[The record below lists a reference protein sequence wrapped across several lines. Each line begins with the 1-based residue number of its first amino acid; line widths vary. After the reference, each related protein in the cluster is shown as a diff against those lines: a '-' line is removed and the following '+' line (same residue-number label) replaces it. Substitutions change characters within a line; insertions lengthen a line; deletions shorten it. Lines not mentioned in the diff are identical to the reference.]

1 MQQTPKGS
9 QLHIGLFGKRNAGKS
24 TLMNVLLDQELSI
37 VSPVAGTTTDIVHK
51 SKEWHPLGPVVLV
64 DTPGLD
70 DEGELGALR
79 VQKAMEIL
87 RQVDLVL
94 WVSKS
99 ERLEPEEIELLH
111 QLREKKVPYLFVYNR
126 FHEDESSKESSK
138 ESNRESN
145 KESSKERSKSNSVEV
160 EKIVKMEEPSL
171 EVNAKTKG
179 GIGKLKEAI
188 TKCLMGAEEKKC
200 IGDKVGIG
208 QIVLLV
214 MPQDLQAPK
223 GRLILPQVQIL
234 RELLDAKA
242 IPIMTT
248 RETLKET
255 LLALQSPPSLVIT
268 DSQIF
273 KEVYDICP
281 KNVPL
286 TSFSILMGRQ
296 KGDLKQ
302 YVEGAYKIGGLQRE
316 DKVLIAESCT
326 HNPLHGDIARNKI
339 PTAITKKVGE
349 GIIFEHVCGNSFPQ
363 DLSSYAIIIQCG
375 GCMHTPKQI
384 QERLSQAK
392 LQNIPIT
399 NFGIALAYLMGIL
412 ENVWLPE

>member
-99 ERLEPEEIELLH
+99 ERLEPEEIDLLH

-126 FHEDESSKESSK
+126 FHKDESSKESSNN
-138 ESNRESN
+138 E
-145 KESSKERSKSNSVEV
+145 SVEV
-160 EKIVKMEEPSL
+160 EIEKIVKMEETSL
-171 EVNAKTKG
+171 EVNAKTKE
-179 GIGKLKEAI
+179 GIGKLKETI

-200 IGDKVGIG
+200 IGDKVEIG
-208 QIVLLV
+208 QVVLLV

-248 RETLKET
+248 RETLNET
-255 LLALQSPPSLVIT
+255 LLALQSPPSLIIT

-296 KGDLKQ
+296 KGDLNQ
-302 YVEGAYKIGGLQRE
+302 YVEGAYKIGGLQRG
-316 DKVLIAESCT
+316 DKVLVAESCT

-349 GIIFEHVCGNSFPQ
+349 GITFEHVCGNSFPE
-363 DLSSYAIIIQCG
+363 DLSSYALIIQCG

-392 LQNIPIT
+392 LQNVPIT

-412 ENVWLPE
+412 EKVWLPE

>member
-1 MQQTPKGS
+1 MQRTPKGS

-87 RQVDLVL
+87 QQVDLVL
-94 WVSKS
+94 WVSTNEK
-99 ERLEPEEIELLH
+99 LDKEEIDLLH
-111 QLREKKVPYLFVYNR
+111 QLREKKVPYLLVHNM
-126 FHEDESSKESSK
+126 FHEDGASKQE
-138 ESNRESN
+138 
-145 KESSKERSKSNSVEV
+145 SVEV
-160 EKIVKMEEPSL
+160 ENIVKMEEPSL
-171 EVNAKTKG
+171 KVNVKTKE
-179 GIGKLKEAI
+179 GIGKLKEFI

-200 IGDKVGIG
+200 IGDKVEIG
-208 QIVLLV
+208 QVVLLV

-248 RETLKET
+248 KETLSET
-255 LLALQSPPSLVIT
+255 LLALQSPPSLIIT

-273 KEVYDICP
+273 KEVYDTCP
-281 KNVPL
+281 KDVSL
-286 TSFSILMGRQ
+286 TSFSILMARQ

-302 YVEGAYKIGGLQRE
+302 YVEGAYKIGKLQRG
-316 DKVLIAESCT
+316 DKVLVAESCT

-339 PTAITKKVGE
+339 PTAITKKVAE
-349 GIIFEHVCGNSFPQ
+349 GIIFEHVCGNSFPV
-363 DLSSYAIIIQCG
+363 DLSSYALIIQCG

-384 QERLSQAK
+384 QERLSRAK

-412 ENVWLPE
+412 EKVWLPE

>member
-79 VQKAMEIL
+79 VKKAMEIL
-87 RQVDLVL
+87 GQVDLVL
-94 WVSKS
+94 WVSRS
-99 ERLEPEEIELLH
+99 EDLDKEEREVL
-111 QLREKKVPYLFVYNR
+111 QQVREKKVPYLWIHNMFG
-126 FHEDESSKESSK
+126 EDTNSSQVPIKE
-138 ESNRESN
+138 
-145 KESSKERSKSNSVEV
+145 

-171 EVNAKTKG
+171 KINAKTKE
-179 GIGKLKEAI
+179 GIDKLKEAI
-188 TKCLMGAEEKKC
+188 TKCLIGTEEKKC
-200 IGDKVGIG
+200 IGDKVEMG
-208 QIVLLV
+208 QVVLLV

-248 RETLKET
+248 KET
-255 LLALQSPPSLVIT
+255 LNETLNALQSPPSLIIT

-273 KEVYDICP
+273 KEVYNVCP
-281 KNVPL
+281 KDVPL
-286 TSFSILMGRQ
+286 TSFSILMARQ
-296 KGDLKQ
+296 KGDLNQ
-302 YVEGAYKIGGLQRE
+302 YVEGAYKIGKLQPGDR
-316 DKVLIAESCT
+316 VLVAESCS
-326 HNPLHGDIARNKI
+326 HNPLHGDIARQKI
-339 PTAITKKVGE
+339 PAAITKKVTE
-349 GIIFEHVCGNSFPQ
+349 GIIFENVCGNSFPE
-363 DLSSYAIIIQCG
+363 DLSPYTLIIQCG

-384 QERLSQAK
+384 HERLNRAK
-392 LQNIPIT
+392 LHNIPIT
-399 NFGIALAYLMGIL
+399 NFGVALAYLMGIL
-412 ENVWLPE
+412 EEVWLPE